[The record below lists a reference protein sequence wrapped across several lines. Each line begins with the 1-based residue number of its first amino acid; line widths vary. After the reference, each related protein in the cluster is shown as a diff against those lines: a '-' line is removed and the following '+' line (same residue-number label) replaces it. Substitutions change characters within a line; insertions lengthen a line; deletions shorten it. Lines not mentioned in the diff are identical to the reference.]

1 MKYTDV
7 VNSGI
12 VIFYDTLTMGIK
24 PCLPTYIIRVKNQK
38 SWLYNICYF
47 NVIPRYIG

>member
-24 PCLPTYIIRVKNQK
+24 PCLPTYIIRVKFKNRDCIIYAI
-38 SWLYNICYF
+38 SM
-47 NVIPRYIG
+47 